1 MPIRPARPSDFH
13 AAARLI
19 QTVFDMLLSG
29 HFAPEEEEEDD
40 PARYAWLEDWFQR
53 ENNRFSYQQVLVK
66 EVEGQVVGVILIYH
80 GSEAEAL
87 DRPLNERLRRLRNDP
102 TFTLNQEAELDEFY
116 IDTLSVAPAFSG
128 RGYGTALIRAAEEKA
143 RELHYDK
150 IAINVDEDN
159 ERAYRLY
166 QRVGYVTD
174 VERELYG
181 KRYFHMVKMLNLR
194 L

>member
-1 MPIRPARPSDFH
+1 MCIRPARPSDFH

-19 QTVFDMLLSG
+19 QAVFDMLSG
-29 HFAPEEEEEDD
+29 YFAPAENKEDN
-40 PARYAWLEDWFQR
+40 PARYAWLEDWFQQ

-87 DRPLNERLRRLRNDP
+87 DRPLNERIRRLRNDP
-102 TFTLNQEAELDEFY
+102 TFTLDREAELDEFY
-116 IDTLSVAPAFSG
+116 IDTLSVSPAFSR

-143 RELHYDK
+143 RELRYDK

-159 ERAYRLY
+159 ERAFRLY
-166 QRVGYVTD
+166 QRLGYQANKEWV
-174 VERELYG
+174 LYG
-181 KRYFHMVKMLNLR
+181 KAYFHMVKQL
-194 L
+194 

>member
-1 MPIRPARPSDFH
+1 MCIRPARPSDFH
-13 AAARLI
+13 TAARLI
-19 QTVFDMLLSG
+19 QAVFDMLSG
-29 HFAPEEEEEDD
+29 HFAPAEDKED
-40 PARYAWLEDWFQR
+40 SPTRYAWLEDWFQQ

-102 TFTLNQEAELDEFY
+102 TFTLDQEAELDEFY
-116 IDTLSVAPAFSG
+116 IDTLSVSPAFSG

-143 RELHYDK
+143 RELHYAK

-159 ERAYRLY
+159 ERAFRLY
-166 QRVGYVTD
+166 QRLGYETD
-174 VERELYG
+174 KEWVLYG
-181 KRYFHMVKMLNLR
+181 KRYFHMVKYI
-194 L
+194 

>member
-1 MPIRPARPSDFH
+1 MSIRPARPSDFH

-19 QTVFDMLLSG
+19 QVVFDMLSG
-29 HFAPEEEEEDD
+29 HFAPAEQQEDD
-40 PARYAWLEDWFQR
+40 PARYAWLEDWFQQ

-102 TFTLNQEAELDEFY
+102 TFTLDREAEPDEFY
-116 IDTLSVAPAFSG
+116 IDTLSVAPTFSG
-128 RGYGTALIRAAEEKA
+128 RGYGTALIQAAEQKA
-143 RELHYDK
+143 RELHHTK
-150 IAINVDEDN
+150 IAINVDHDN

-166 QRVGYVTD
+166 HRLGT
-174 VERELYG
+174 R
-181 KRYFHMVKMLNLR
+181 LR
-194 L
+194 MSGCFMGSGIFIWRSGFSNA

>member
-1 MPIRPARPSDFH
+1 MSIRPARPSDFH

-19 QTVFDMLLSG
+19 QAVFDMLSG
-29 HFAPEEEEEDD
+29 YFDPDEPKEDNS
-40 PARYAWLEDWFQR
+40 ARYVWLEDWFQQ

-66 EVEGQVVGVILIYH
+66 EVEGQVVGVILIYP
-80 GSEAEAL
+80 GNEVEAL

-102 TFTLNQEAELDEFY
+102 TFTLDQEAEPDEFY

-128 RGYGTALIRAAEEKA
+128 RGYGSELIRAAEDKA
-143 RELHYDK
+143 RELHYGK

-166 QRVGYVTD
+166 RRLGYVTD
-174 VERELYG
+174 MERVLYG
-181 KRYFHMVKMLNLR
+181 KRYFHMVKTLPASL
-194 L
+194 